1 MVGSDL
7 DRLAQSVRR
16 ALDHIDRLEADKRR
30 LETDNSILQARIQGH
45 LGPNAAVVTDRKPAA
60 TPGKGVAEAREKVLR
75 LIDLLRQYENEL

>member
-30 LETDNSILQARIQGH
+30 LETDNSVLQTRMQER
-45 LGPNAAVVTDRKPAA
+45 LGPGTAVVTDRKAA
-60 TPGKGVAEAREKVLR
+60 VPVAKGVTEAREKVLR
-75 LIDLLRQYENEL
+75 LIDLLRQCEKEL

>member
-30 LETDNSILQARIQGH
+30 LETDNSVLQARIQEH
-45 LGPNAAVVTDRKPAA
+45 LGPDAVVTTDRKAVAYA
-60 TPGKGVAEAREKVLR
+60 TKGVTEAREKVLK
-75 LIDLLRQYENEL
+75 LIDLLRRYEKEL

>member
-30 LETDNSILQARIQGH
+30 LETDNSILQARIQER
-45 LGPNAAVVTDRKPAA
+45 LGPGTAVMTGRKVVAPVTE
-60 TPGKGVAEAREKVLR
+60 GVTEAREKVLK
-75 LIDLLRQYENEL
+75 LIDLLQQYEKEL